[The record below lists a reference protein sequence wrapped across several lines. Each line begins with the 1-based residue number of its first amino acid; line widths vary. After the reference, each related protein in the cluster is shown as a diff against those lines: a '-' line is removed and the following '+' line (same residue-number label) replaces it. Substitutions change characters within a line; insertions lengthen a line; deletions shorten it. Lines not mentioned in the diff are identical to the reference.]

1 MRYILTAFSA
11 LLVAFQLNAQSNL
24 KVVLKDGSELN
35 GYFSIQHP
43 GKDITLTTSK
53 AAVYLPSTKI
63 KSIKDN
69 EMEFGSLPAAW
80 QTWAERH
87 DAVSGTGDGRTV
99 SLSDIVTDDGIIK
112 QVRVLER
119 GAMVKYLE
127 LDSNSYLL
135 QWDTLSVIKC
145 DLRPKTM
152 LTGINRKYKLKS
164 GVEYV
169 GQYVGEVPG
178 ETLRLACDNGVIE
191 VINVLDVIKD
201 SRIKVN
207 PNQTLSEQSDLRD
220 VIKMKNGGIYRGI
233 IYERNYFGFDDL
245 DSASLTT
252 KKIDDVQRD
261 YLLIQLDDESTM
273 SVNLSDIEEYRKEPN
288 PNYKPLTDVLLKEG
302 DFVVNRQPAKAMTAV
317 ENDGTIV
324 VPADSVV
331 LSVNMKGSRMVL
343 SIESKFA
350 RQSDS
355 FQYKMVKANKYQ
367 DKKTKAELFGFTYE
381 KLAKKSIMPVAVET
395 SVNKT
400 TRLDFE
406 ISEEGVYVFYDPQ
419 TNRAIPIRVN

>member
-1 MRYILTAFSA
+1 MRYILTTLSA
-11 LLVAFQLNAQSNL
+11 LFVSLQLNAQNDL
-24 KVVLKDGSELN
+24 KVILKDGSELN
-35 GYFSIQHP
+35 GYFAVQHP
-43 GKDITLTTSK
+43 GKDFTLTTSK
-53 AAVYLPSTKI
+53 AAVYLPSAKI

-69 EMEFGSLPAAW
+69 EIEFNNLPVAW
-80 QTWAERH
+80 QTWAESH
-87 DAVSGTGDGRTV
+87 DAVLGTGDSRTV
-99 SLSDIVTDDGIIK
+99 TLSDIATDNGIIK
-112 QVRVLER
+112 RVRILER
-119 GAMVKYLE
+119 GAKVKYLE

-135 QWDTLSVIKC
+135 KWDTLSVIKC
-145 DLRPKTM
+145 DLRPKRM

-164 GVEYV
+164 GAEYV

-178 ETLRLACDNGVIE
+178 ENLRLACDNGVVE
-191 VINVLDVIKD
+191 VINLLDVVKD

-207 PNQTLSEQSDLRD
+207 PNQTLNEQSDLRD
-220 VIKMKNGGIYRGI
+220 VIKVKNGGIYRGI
-233 IYERNYFGFDDL
+233 IFERNYFGFDDL

-288 PNYKPLTDVLLKEG
+288 PNYKPLTDILLREG
-302 DFVVNRQPAKAMTAV
+302 EFVVNRMSARALTAV
-317 ENDGTIV
+317 ESDGVIV
-324 VPADSVV
+324 IPADSVALSMTLKGSKMV
-331 LSVNMKGSRMVL
+331 LSV
-343 SIESKFA
+343 ESKFA

-355 FQYKMVKANKYQ
+355 FQYKMVKANKYY

-381 KLAKKSIMPVAVET
+381 RLVKRSIMPMAVET

-406 ISEEGVYVFYDPQ
+406 VAEKGVYVFFNPQ
-419 TNRAIPIRVN
+419 TNRAIPISVN